1 MGALMELAFL
11 IGGLLIGTLGVLT
24 IRNTLKLRQ
33 KPVVEEQSDEQ
44 KERDRQFNALM
55 DYRSGK

>member
-11 IGGLLIGTLGVLT
+11 IGGILIGVIGVLT
-24 IRNTLKLRQ
+24 VRNTLKLRQ
-33 KPVVEEQSDEQ
+33 KPVVDEQSDEQ
-44 KERDRQFNALM
+44 KERDRQFSALM

>member
-1 MGALMELAFL
+1 MELAFMIGGIL
-11 IGGLLIGTLGVLT
+11 IGVIGVLT
-24 IRNTLKLRQ
+24 VRNTLKLRE
-33 KPVVEEQSDEQ
+33 KPVVDEQSDEQ

>member
-11 IGGLLIGTLGVLT
+11 IGGILIGVIGVLT
-24 IRNTLKLRQ
+24 VRNTLKLRE

>member
-11 IGGLLIGTLGVLT
+11 IGGLLIGALGVLT
-24 IRNTLKLRQ
+24 IRNTLKLRE
-33 KPVVEEQSDEQ
+33 KPVVDEQSDEQ